1 VALAAPLALGLFPGV
16 RLPSIVLEIVLGIV
30 IGPDV
35 LGWVSIDTAI
45 QVISLLG
52 LAFLLFLAGLEVDYE
67 RFRGQALRL
76 SVIGYAISFGLALV
90 IGFGLH
96 AGGLVKSPFLIGI
109 ALSATSLG
117 IVVPLLK
124 DAGQVDTPFGQLVV
138 AGASIAEIAPIVLL
152 SLFFS
157 GEAGGLGVKLLL
169 LGLFGLFVLA
179 VGVAVLGAEHSMR
192 ISAAFLRLQD
202 TTAEIRIRAA
212 FLLLALFVVLAE
224 RLGLEAILGAFL
236 AGAIIK
242 LVDRDQTMNAPGVP
256 SEARGGGLRRL
267 RPRVLC
273 RDGRRIRAERALR
286 ERDES
291 RARADHPRS
300 LARCTRAAR
309 ARLPI
314 ARYPHADTC
323 GCAATSNL
331 DQLLGR
337 RRPDRCTARPDSSRR
352 VGSADR
358 GRPLIGAALP
368 ADGVDAPLERRAKA
382 RRSPRVRRLTWAG
395 LVIRVSLPRP
405 TPRRARFARLFGGCR
420 HVSLLCGR
428 AASCD
433 QIGLV
438 SDAAVERVSAA
449 AVKGG

>member
-1 VALAAPLALGLFPGV
+1 MALAAPLALGLFPGV

-242 LVDRDQTMNAPGVP
+242 LVDRDQTMTHPEFRQKLEAVGYGVFVPVFFVATGVGFELNALFANATNLARVP
-256 SEARGGGLRRL
+256 IILAALLVARGL
-267 RPRVLC
+267 P
-273 RDGRRIRAERALR
+273 ALVY
-286 ERDES
+286 
-291 RARADHPRS
+291 RS
-300 LARCTRAAR
+300 LATRTQTLAAV
-309 ARLPI
+309 LLQ
-314 ARYPHADTC
+314 
-323 GCAATSNL
+323 ATSISFL
-331 DQLLGR
+331 VVAGQIGVQLGLI
-337 RRPDRCTARPDSSRR
+337 RPAAS
-352 VGSADR
+352 
-358 GRPLIGAALP
+358 AALI
-368 ADGVDAPLERRAKA
+368 A
-382 RRSPRVRRLTWAG
+382 AG
-395 LVIRVSLPRP
+395 LLSVLLFPLTALTLLSSAEQRP
-405 TPRRARFARLFGGCR
+405 ED
-420 HVSLLCGR
+420 LL
-428 AASCD
+428 
-433 QIGLV
+433 
-438 SDAAVERVSAA
+438 ESAA
-449 AVKGG
+449 